1 MPSAS
6 CRLSKVNRE
15 APLKLSRP
23 TVASS
28 RPMAP
33 AIIALSLFPLPMVA
47 TSSTPSSARAAYSG
61 GPKSR
66 ATLATTG
73 ASNVSPMIEMV
84 APTNEPIAAIPSAVP
99 ALPCLASAKPSKTVT
114 TEDAS
119 PGRRSSTE
127 VMVPPYWAP

>member
-1 MPSAS
+1 M
-6 CRLSKVNRE
+6 NRD
-15 APLKLSRP
+15 APVKLSRP

-28 RPMAP
+28 RPTSP
-33 AIIALSLFPLPMVA
+33 AISALSLLPLPMVA
-47 TSSTPSSARAAYSG
+47 TSSTPSRASAAYSG
-61 GPKSR
+61 GPKSS

-73 ASNVSPMIEMV
+73 ASRVSPTIEIV
-84 APTNEPIAAIPSAVP
+84 APTKEPMAAIPSAVP
-99 ALPCLASAKPSKTVT
+99 ALPCFARANPSNTVT